1 MTTLGSM
8 SARINDYANRADPY
22 PLYAELRKRPV
33 IQEDDGTYLVS
44 TYYEVRSLA
53 NDPRLSNDTRN
64 RAPGCARSGESE
76 ENTGLPPSFIFT
88 DPPEHDRLRNAANRP
103 FGPPHS
109 PRFLHDLQADL
120 AKVVTELLDAF
131 EGKDQV
137 DIVEDFSYPLPV
149 TAICKVLG
157 VPREDEPR
165 FHGWADALAAGIDP
179 HRAEGA
185 ESGQSPQEKSANAR
199 QEMGAYLADLI
210 DASRRR
216 PRPGIL
222 SALALHTGPG
232 GSMTPKDLVATA
244 VLLLVAGH
252 ETTVNLITNTTLTLL
267 RHPDVLRRF
276 RHDPDLATPL
286 IEEVLRYEPPVQFVP
301 WTTALA
307 DIDVADTTIP
317 KGSPVWLMLAAANR
331 DPRRF
336 EDPDRFMPDRKDNEH
351 LGFYTGIHY
360 CFGAPLARIEAHL
373 ALPELFRRVKN
384 FRLLEDPPPYRANA
398 VLRGP
403 RHLPV
408 AIEGVTA

>member
-1 MTTLGSM
+1 MTSGTI
-8 SARINDYANRADPY
+8 SAQITDYANRADPY
-22 PLYAELRKRPV
+22 PLYAELRKTPV
-33 IQEDDGTYLVS
+33 RREDDGTYLVS
-44 TYYEVRSLA
+44 TYHEVRSLA

-64 RAPGCARSGESE
+64 RPPGLARTAEAE
-76 ENTGLPPSFIFT
+76 ETGLPPSFIFT
-88 DPPEHDRLRNAANRP
+88 DPPLHDRLRNTINRP

-109 PRFLHDLQADL
+109 PRFLDDLRGEL
-120 AKVVTELLDAF
+120 AEVVTELLDSF

-137 DIVEDFSYPLPV
+137 DIVDDFAYPLPV

-165 FHGWADALAAGIDP
+165 FHGWADALASSLDPQAGE
-179 HRAEGA
+179 EGRKK
-185 ESGQSPQEKSANAR
+185 GQQAR
-199 QEMGAYLADLI
+199 QDLGAYLSDLI
-210 DASRRR
+210 ETKRRH
-216 PRPGIL
+216 PGPGIL
-222 SALALHTGPG
+222 SALAPD
-232 GSMTPKDLVATA
+232 MTPEDLEATA

-252 ETTVNLITNTTLTLL
+252 ETTVNAITNTTLTLL
-267 RHPDVLRRF
+267 RRPDVLDRF
-276 RHDPDLATPL
+276 RKDPDLAVPL

-331 DPRRF
+331 DPQRF
-336 EDPDRFMPDRKDNEH
+336 RDPDRFVPDREDNEH

-360 CFGAPLARIEAHL
+360 CFGAPLARIELYL
-373 ALPELFRRVKN
+373 AVPELFRRVKMS
-384 FRLLEDPPPYRANA
+384 RLLEDPPPYRANA

-408 AIEGVTA
+408 AIEGLTD

>member
-1 MTTLGSM
+1 MTPGTL
-8 SARINDYANRADPY
+8 SAQILDHANRADPY
-22 PLYAELRKRPV
+22 PLYAELRKTPV
-33 IQEDDGTYLVS
+33 LREDDGTYLVS

-64 RAPGCARSGESE
+64 RSPGHARPGQPAE
-76 ENTGLPPSFIFT
+76 ETGLPPGFIFT
-88 DPPEHDRLRNAANRP
+88 DPPVHDQLRDTINRP

-109 PRFLHDLQADL
+109 PGFLDGLRADL
-120 AKVVTELLDAF
+120 DEVVTELLDAF

-165 FHGWADALAAGIDP
+165 FHGWADALASAIDP
-179 HRAEGA
+179 QAGGA
-185 ESGQSPQEKSANAR
+185 DGQEKAQRAR
-199 QEMGAYLADLI
+199 QDLGAYLYDLI
-210 DASRRR
+210 ETRRRR
-216 PRPGIL
+216 PGPGIL
-222 SALALHTGPG
+222 SALAPD
-232 GSMTPKDLVATA
+232 MTPADLEATA

-252 ETTVNLITNTTLTLL
+252 ETTVNAITNTTLTLL
-267 RHPDVLRRF
+267 RRPDVLDHF
-276 RHDPDLATPL
+276 QKDPDLVVPL

-307 DIDVADTTIP
+307 DIDIAGTTIP
-317 KGSPVWLMLAAANR
+317 RGSPVWLMLAAANR

-336 EDPDRFMPDRKDNEH
+336 EDPDRFDPGRKGNEH
-351 LGFYTGIHY
+351 LGFHTGIHY
-360 CFGAPLARIEAHL
+360 CFGAALARMELHA
-373 ALPELFRRVKN
+373 AVPELFRRVKLS
-384 FRLLEDPPPYRANA
+384 RLLEDPPPYRANA

-408 AIEGVTA
+408 AIEGLTV

>member
-1 MTTLGSM
+1 MTSGTI
-8 SARINDYANRADPY
+8 SAQITDYANRADPY
-22 PLYAELRKRPV
+22 PLYAELRKTPV
-33 IQEDDGTYLVS
+33 RREDDGTYLVS
-44 TYYEVRSLA
+44 TYHEVRSLA

-64 RAPGCARSGESE
+64 RPPGLARTAEAE
-76 ENTGLPPSFIFT
+76 ETGLPPSFIFT
-88 DPPEHDRLRNAANRP
+88 DPPLHDRLRNTINRP

-109 PRFLHDLQADL
+109 PRFLDDLRGEL
-120 AKVVTELLDAF
+120 AEVVTQLLDSF

-137 DIVEDFSYPLPV
+137 DIVDDFAYPLPV

-165 FHGWADALAAGIDP
+165 FHGWADALASSLDPQAGE
-179 HRAEGA
+179 EGRKK
-185 ESGQSPQEKSANAR
+185 GQQAR
-199 QEMGAYLADLI
+199 QDLGAYLSDLI
-210 DASRRR
+210 ETKRRH
-216 PRPGIL
+216 PGPGIL
-222 SALALHTGPG
+222 SALAPD
-232 GSMTPKDLVATA
+232 MTPEDLEATA

-252 ETTVNLITNTTLTLL
+252 ETTVNAITNTTLTLL
-267 RHPDVLRRF
+267 RRPDVLDRF
-276 RHDPDLATPL
+276 RKDPDLAVPL

-331 DPRRF
+331 DPQRF
-336 EDPDRFMPDRKDNEH
+336 RDPDRFVPDREDNEH

-360 CFGAPLARIEAHL
+360 CFGAPLARIELYL
-373 ALPELFRRVKN
+373 AVPELFRRVKMS
-384 FRLLEDPPPYRANA
+384 RLLEDPPPYRANA

-408 AIEGVTA
+408 AIEGLTD

>member
-1 MTTLGSM
+1 MTPDTI
-8 SARINDYANRADPY
+8 SAQITDYANRADPY
-22 PLYAELRKRPV
+22 PLYAELRKTPV
-33 IQEDDGTYLVS
+33 RREDDGTYLVS
-44 TYYEVRSLA
+44 TYYDVRSLA

-64 RAPGCARSGESE
+64 RPPRYARTAEAE
-76 ENTGLPPSFIFT
+76 DTGLPPSFIFT
-88 DPPEHDRLRNAANRP
+88 DPPVHDRLRDTINRP

-109 PRFLHDLQADL
+109 PRFLDGLRGDL

-157 VPREDEPR
+157 VPREDEPC
-165 FHGWADALAAGIDP
+165 FHGWADALASSLDP
-179 HRAEGA
+179 QSGDEG
-185 ESGQSPQEKSANAR
+185 QEKGQRAR
-199 QEMGAYLADLI
+199 QELGAYLSDLI
-210 DASRRR
+210 ETKRRH
-216 PRPGIL
+216 PGPGML
-222 SALALHTGPG
+222 SALAPD
-232 GSMTPKDLVATA
+232 MTPADLEATA

-252 ETTVNLITNTTLTLL
+252 ETTVNAITNTTLTLL
-267 RHPDVLRRF
+267 RHPDVLERF
-276 RHDPDLATPL
+276 QKEPELAVPL

-307 DIDVADTTIP
+307 DIDVAGTTIP
-317 KGSPVWLMLAAANR
+317 EGSPVWLMLAAANR

-336 EDPDRFMPDRKDNEH
+336 EDPDRFDPDRKDNEH

-360 CFGAPLARIEAHL
+360 CFGAPLARIELHL
-373 ALPELFRRVKN
+373 AVPELFRRVK
-384 FRLLEDPPPYRANA
+384 FSGLLEDPPPYRANA

-408 AIEGVTA
+408 AIEGLTT

>member
-1 MTTLGSM
+1 MTLGTI
-8 SARINDYANRADPY
+8 SAQITDYANRADPY
-22 PLYAELRKRPV
+22 PLFAELRKQPV
-33 IQEDDGTYLVS
+33 TREDDGTYLVS
-44 TYYEVRSLA
+44 TYYEVKSLA
-53 NDPRLSNDTRN
+53 NDPRLSNDTSN
-64 RAPGCARSGESE
+64 RSPGYARFGKTE
-76 ENTGLPPSFIFT
+76 EDTGLPPSFIFT
-88 DPPEHDRLRNAANRP
+88 DPPEHDRLRNTANRP

-109 PRFLHDLQADL
+109 PRFLHDLRGDL

-137 DIVEDFSYPLPV
+137 DIVDDFAYPLPV
-149 TAICKVLG
+149 TAICRVLG

-165 FHGWADALAAGIDP
+165 FHGWADALASGVDP
-179 HRAEGA
+179 HPGG
-185 ESGQSPQEKSANAR
+185 SGQEQADTAR
-199 QEMGAYLADLI
+199 QAMGAYLSDLI
-210 DASRRR
+210 DASRRH

-222 SALALHTGPG
+222 SALAPETGPG
-232 GSMTPKDLVATA
+232 GSMTPADLVATA

-267 RHPDVLRRF
+267 RHPDILRRF
-276 RHDPDLATPL
+276 RHEPDLATPL

-317 KGSPVWLMLAAANR
+317 QGSPVWLMLAAANR

-336 EDPDRFMPDRKDNEH
+336 EDPDRFMPERQDNQH

-373 ALPELFRRVKN
+373 ALPELFRRVKD

-408 AIEGVTA
+408 AISLP

>member
-1 MTTLGSM
+1 MTTDTI
-8 SARINDYANRADPY
+8 AAQITDYANRADPY
-22 PLYAELRKRPV
+22 PLYAELRKTPV
-33 IQEDDGTYLVS
+33 RREDDGTYLVS
-44 TYYEVRSLA
+44 TYYEVRNLA

-64 RAPGCARSGESE
+64 RPSGYAR
-76 ENTGLPPSFIFT
+76 TADAKDTTLPPSFIFT
-88 DPPEHDRLRNAANRP
+88 DPPVHDRLRDTINRP

-109 PRFLHDLQADL
+109 PGFLDGLRGEL
-120 AKVVTELLDAF
+120 AQVVTELLDAF

-165 FHGWADALAAGIDP
+165 FHGWADALASTLDP
-179 HRAEGA
+179 QSDDTAQQK
-185 ESGQSPQEKSANAR
+185 GQQAR
-199 QEMGAYLADLI
+199 QDLGAYLADLI
-210 DASRRR
+210 ETKRRH
-216 PRPGIL
+216 PGPGIL
-222 SALALHTGPG
+222 SALAPD
-232 GSMTPKDLVATA
+232 MTPADLEATA

-252 ETTVNLITNTTLTLL
+252 ETTVNAITNTTLTLL
-267 RHPDVLRRF
+267 RHPDVLQRF
-276 RHDPDLATPL
+276 QKQPELAVPL

-307 DIDVADTTIP
+307 DIDVAGTTIP

-331 DPRRF
+331 DPKRF
-336 EDPDRFMPDRKDNEH
+336 IDPDRFDPDRKDNEH

-360 CFGAPLARIEAHL
+360 CFGAPLARIELHL
-373 ALPELFRRVKN
+373 AVPELFRRVR
-384 FRLLEDPPPYRANA
+384 FSRLLEDPPPYRANA

-408 AIEGVTA
+408 AIEGLTA

>member
-1 MTTLGSM
+1 MTSGSIV
-8 SARINDYANRADPY
+8 AQITDYANRADPY
-22 PLYAELRKRPV
+22 PLYAELRKQPV
-33 IQEDDGTYLVS
+33 RRLDDGTYLVS

-64 RAPGCARSGESE
+64 RPPGHSRPGQPAAES
-76 ENTGLPPSFIFT
+76 GLPPSFIFT
-88 DPPEHDRLRNAANRP
+88 DPPVHDRLRDTINRP

-109 PRFLHDLQADL
+109 PRFLDGLRGEL

-137 DIVEDFSYPLPV
+137 DIVEDFAYPLPV

-157 VPREDEPR
+157 VPREDEPL
-165 FHGWADALAAGIDP
+165 FHAWADALASSVDP
-179 HRAEGA
+179 HSDDG
-185 ESGQSPQEKSANAR
+185 GPEKAQRAR
-199 QEMGAYLADLI
+199 QELGAYLADLI
-210 DASRRR
+210 ETKRRH
-216 PRPGIL
+216 PGPGML
-222 SALALHTGPG
+222 SALAPE
-232 GSMTPKDLVATA
+232 MTPADLEATA

-252 ETTVNLITNTTLTLL
+252 ETTVNAITNTTLTLL
-267 RHPDVLRRF
+267 RHPDLLERF
-276 RHDPDLATPL
+276 QKEPELAVPI

-307 DIDVADTTIP
+307 DIDVAGTTIP

-336 EDPDRFMPDRKDNEH
+336 EDPDRFDPDRKDNEH

-360 CFGAPLARIEAHL
+360 CFGAPLARIELHL
-373 ALPELFRRVKN
+373 AVPELFRRVK
-384 FRLLEDPPPYRANA
+384 FSRLLEDPPPYRANA

-408 AIEGVTA
+408 AIEGLTD